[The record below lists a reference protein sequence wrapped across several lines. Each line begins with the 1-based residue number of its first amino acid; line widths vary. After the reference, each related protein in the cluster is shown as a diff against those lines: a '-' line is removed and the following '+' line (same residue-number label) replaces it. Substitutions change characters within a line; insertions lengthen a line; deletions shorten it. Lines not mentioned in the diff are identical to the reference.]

1 MCACVCVW
9 CKCGVLHVYV
19 YPCLMYFC
27 GHFPFSSIEGALIC
41 LQPYPESDTFPDL
54 IPMFRSLGVGGGC
67 GSRNL
72 DTNHLL
78 LGALS

>member
-1 MCACVCVW
+1 MWCVACVCAPW
-9 CKCGVLHVYV
+9 FDVL
-19 YPCLMYFC
+19 LW
-27 GHFPFSSIEGALIC
+27 PFSFSIEGALIC

-67 GSRNL
+67 GSRDLN
-72 DTNHLL
+72 TNHLL